1 MSVNTNILSSSKS
14 PFFSVLI
21 PTRNRP
27 NLTSDL
33 INSVLSQSF
42 SDFEL
47 IVADNSS
54 DEETQTI
61 IGNIADPRLVNL
73 KTGGLN
79 MAENWEKGIRA
90 CSGSYLLL
98 FSDKMVLKEGSLE
111 YLASYINRY
120 SPDCVNWDIDS
131 FFDNEL
137 TYIENKP
144 SCHEDIIKSSSLL
157 KRILGSEFDSVRI
170 PCHCNSAISM
180 SVIQLIKAKTGRVS
194 MQLNPDYTLS
204 YQVLINTNEI
214 HNLDKSLSILRY
226 PSLKSGYG
234 NGTSFMLKGDQAKNF
249 MLDNKEWVDR
259 TNKYSDVRVHSNH
272 FGLDLILK
280 DLYHILEKYSIHP
293 DDLMSQD
300 QRYIN
305 YYLFTYLEIIF
316 RTNMGANMNDEIKL
330 WRSCLFKEEDSIKNA
345 VSLEIRSLRIRFFYI
360 KFKRLLLSFKTLE
373 KLIHFIGDYLVRN
386 NAKIYKSL
394 EDCLSN
400 TKVL

>member
-1 MSVNTNILSSSKS
+1 MPVNTNILSSPKS
-14 PFFSVLI
+14 PLFSVLI

-27 NLTSDL
+27 SLTADL

-47 IVADNSS
+47 IIADNSS

-61 IGNIADPRLVNL
+61 LKNISDPRLVNL

-79 MAENWEKGIRA
+79 MADNWETGISS

-98 FSDKMVLKEGSLE
+98 FSDKMVLKEGSLD
-111 YLASYINRY
+111 YLASYINKY

-137 TYIENKP
+137 TYIKSKP
-144 SCHEDIIKSSSLL
+144 SSHEAVIKSSSLL
-157 KRILGSEFDSVRI
+157 KKILTSEFDSVRI

-180 SVIQLIKAKTGRVS
+180 SVIKTIKAKTGRAS

-204 YQVLINTNEI
+204 YQVLINTNEV
-214 HNLDKSLSILRY
+214 HNLDQSLSILRY
-226 PSLKSGYG
+226 PSFKSGYG
-234 NGTSFMLKGDQAKNF
+234 NGTSFMLKGEQAKNF
-249 MLDNKEWVDR
+249 MLDNEDWIDK
-259 TNKYSDVRVHSNH
+259 TNKYSAIRVHSNH

-280 DLYHILEKYSIHP
+280 DLYHILEKYDVHP

-305 YYLFTYLEIIF
+305 YYLFTYLEMIF
-316 RTNMGANMNDEIKL
+316 RTNMGANMNDELRL
-330 WRSCLFKEEDSIKNA
+330 WRSCLLDEESSIKKA
-345 VSLEIRSLRIRFFYI
+345 VSLEIRIPRIRFFYI
-360 KFKRLLLSFKTLE
+360 KLKRFLLSFKLLGTC
-373 KLIHFIGDYLVRN
+373 IHYIGDFFLRN
-386 NAKIYKSL
+386 NAKKFKSL
-394 EDCLSN
+394 ECCLGN
-400 TKVL
+400 TKVH